1 MATTGD
7 SKMTKQSTK
16 ATTAPT
22 TENILG
28 KAIYENG
35 KIELYDALTL
45 HREQLEQMQT
55 LISLIKKELADT
67 KEYEFYTAKN
77 LLDIAGSLTD
87 GFINHTQY
95 DIDKIESLAPTA
107 TGTKQ

>member
-1 MATTGD
+1 MATTGE
-7 SKMTKQSTK
+7 SKMTKQTTK
-16 ATTAPT
+16 ATTATPT

-55 LISLIKKELADT
+55 LISLVKKELAD
-67 KEYEFYTAKN
+67 E
-77 LLDIAGSLTD
+77 IARI
-87 GFINHTQY
+87 FV
-95 DIDKIESLAPTA
+95 
-107 TGTKQ
+107 